1 MKVKEFFRDVNRASK
16 DIADIYKDEVVGMF
30 KWFTY
35 AFWYVALTITY
46 GIAMMFPKDNNKED
60 KK

>member
-1 MKVKEFFRDVNRASK
+1 MKLKEFFSDVRKTSK
-16 DIADIYKDEVVGMF
+16 DISDIYENEPVGMF

-35 AFWYVALTITY
+35 SFWFVALTITY
-46 GIAMMFPKDNNKED
+46 GIANLFPKDKED